1 VYVLI
6 LGLAPECALA
16 EEAEVQL
23 QLAIECFEIGAR
35 FGSGRA
41 KHSLVSAS
49 IFFFG
54 DTLND

>member
-23 QLAIECFEIGAR
+23 KLAIECFEIGAR

-49 IFFFG
+49 IFFF
-54 DTLND
+54 